1 MAADVSAFAYDP
13 LDFSVRDDIVA
24 ANCRAWERLGRPG
37 TWWTGAERVAI
48 AAEDR
53 QAHYCT
59 LCLARREAPSP
70 ESVQGEHEHRGEL
83 PEPAIDAIHRITTD
97 PGRLSRGWFERTLA
111 AGLSDGHYV
120 ELVGVLVTLLSI
132 DAFQRGLGVAP
143 EPLPEPEDG
152 EPSRYRPARAGDAGA
167 YVPLLPWDA
176 NEGDEADLWPGRGGA
191 NVLRAM
197 SLVPDEVRQMRDLA
211 ATYYIPI
218 AQLRDMRSNAGR
230 ALDRPQI
237 ELLAGRVSALNECF
251 Y

>member
-1 MAADVSAFAYDP
+1 VSAFAYDA
-13 LDFSVRDDIVA
+13 LDLAVRDDIVA
-24 ANCRAWERLGRPG
+24 ANRRAWQRLGQPG
-37 TWWTGAERVAI
+37 SWWTGAERVAI
-48 AAEDR
+48 AAEVRHAQDC
-53 QAHYCT
+53 A
-59 LCLARREAPSP
+59 LCLARREALSP
-70 ESVQGEHEHRGEL
+70 ESVQGEHDHRGEL
-83 PEPAIDAIHRITTD
+83 PAPAIDAIHRITND
-97 PGRLSRGWFERTLA
+97 AGRLSRAWFERTLA
-111 AGLSDGHYV
+111 VGLSDGHYV

-132 DAFQRGLGVAP
+132 DAFHRGLGVVP
-143 EPLPEPEDG
+143 EPLPQPEAG
-152 EPSRYRPARAGDAGA
+152 EPSGYRPARAGDEGA

-176 NEGDEADLWPGRGGA
+176 NEGEEADLWQGRGGA

-218 AQLRDMRSNAGR
+218 AQLGDMRSNAGR